1 MKTHDAK
8 PSDASDGTPT
18 EVYLQLGTIARLLHE
33 ALAQLGVM
41 PALRR
46 GAQALPDARLRLGY
60 VAHTS
65 GSAAERVLNA
75 VDQAKSEQGAIAER
89 ARALAAAL
97 AADPAQAVASGEV
110 LAFVGEVDAA
120 TARIDRQLT
129 EIMLAQDFHD
139 LTGQVVARVVDL
151 AADLEA
157 SLARL
162 LGQVAAHEPEPR
174 PEAGVEGA
182 PGRGADRR
190 DALAGPVIAGTGR
203 TDVVGSQGEVDELLA
218 SLGF

>member
-1 MKTHDAK
+1 MKTHDAT

-18 EVYLQLGTIARLLHE
+18 EVYLQLGTIARLLHD

-46 GAQALPDARLRLGY
+46 GAQGLPDARLRLGY
-60 VAHTS
+60 VADTS

-75 VDQAKSEQGAIAER
+75 VDQAKAEQGAVAER

-97 AADPAQAVASGEV
+97 AADPAGAVASGAV

-157 SLARL
+157 NLVRL
-162 LGQVAAHEPEPR
+162 LGQIAPDELASR
-174 PEAGVEGA
+174 PQAGVEGA
-182 PGRGADRR
+182 NGRGQDRSES
-190 DALAGPVIAGTGR
+190 LAGPVVSGAGR